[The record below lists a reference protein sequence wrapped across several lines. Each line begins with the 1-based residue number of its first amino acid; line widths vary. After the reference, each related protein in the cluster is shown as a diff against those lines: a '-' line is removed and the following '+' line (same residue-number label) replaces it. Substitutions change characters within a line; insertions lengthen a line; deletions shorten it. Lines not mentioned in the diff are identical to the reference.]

1 MLSRCV
7 PLVVAGMLSGCG
19 SSSAPLDAAVDER
32 PPPEDGASV
41 AEASVPDSAVADAP
55 GPGDAPMAGD
65 AAPVGSC
72 GLTACGGA
80 LAGGWNVTSTCYGP
94 GRSLTTG
101 GCPRPRSTDS
111 SALATTGTM
120 TFNADGT
127 YSMTFSTSGPQ
138 VVAYDF
144 GCSDP
149 SPATCADLQAMLQN
163 PADHTSAACSQ
174 AGTLCTCTV
183 TYQGSPDSEEGT
195 YVVDSKGINLSAKGF
210 TTPYTRQF
218 CVAGATMKMTLPL
231 APGGDSDGVHSLSRR

>member
-32 PPPEDGASV
+32 PPPEDTAAAADGPLLV
-41 AEASVPDSAVADAP
+41 DAP
-55 GPGDAPMAGD
+55 APPDAPVTAGD
-65 AAPVGSC
+65 GAPAGSC
-72 GLTACGGA
+72 SLTACGGT
-80 LAGGWNVTSTCYGP
+80 LAGSWNVTSTCYGP
-94 GRSLTTG
+94 GRTITSG
-101 GCPRPRSTDS
+101 GCPQPKSTDS

-127 YSMTFSTSGPQ
+127 YSMTFTTSGPQ

-144 GCSDP
+144 GCASP

-163 PADHTSAACSQ
+163 PADHTSAACTQS
-174 AGTLCTCTV
+174 GTLCTCTV

-195 YVVDSKGINLSAKGF
+195 YTVDSKGLNLSAKGF

-218 CVAGATMKMTLPL
+218 CVSGATMKMTLPL
-231 APGGDSDGVHSLSRR
+231 SPGGDSDGVHALSRR